1 MKKILILLAATLII
15 SCSNEEEENCCTII
29 DVAVSIKYLNEA
41 GENLLDIEGGLNAS
55 EITLY
60 HKINNEWVKYYKG
73 NLDNPTGIGTVAR
86 EDGTYLVVFPSTT
99 IVEDGASETK
109 IEFSDSDFDI
119 LKTEI
124 DKKNSNEIVT
134 KVWYNDEL
142 KWEGNHT
149 ERLIEVV
156 K

>member
-1 MKKILILLAATLII
+1 MKKLLILLAATLVV
-15 SCSNEEEENCCTII
+15 SCTTKEENCCTII

-41 GENLLDIEGGLNAS
+41 GENLLDIEGGLNPS
-55 EITLY
+55 DITLY

-73 NLDNPTGIGTVAR
+73 NLDNPTGLATVAR

-99 IVEDGASETK
+99 IVENGYSETK

-119 LKTEI
+119 LKTEV
-124 DKKNSNEIVT
+124 DKKASNEIVT
-134 KVWYNDEL
+134 RVWYNDEL
-142 KWEGNHT
+142 KWEGNT